1 MPHPVFAASNIAVIT
16 GAASGIGL
24 AIARLCAAH
33 NLKMVLTDVNG
44 PLLQEAAGTLEAP
57 KENVETVTMDVGDR
71 GAWAS
76 VKEKVD
82 QKFGGKVDFLVL
94 NAGVGPKT
102 DWEDVESFKKLY
114 NTNIFGV
121 LNGIAEFLPTLKKN
135 STPSS
140 IVILG
145 SKQGI
150 TNPPS
155 NPGYNSS
162 KSAVKTLTEH
172 LSFDLKETPISVHL
186 LVPGWTFT
194 GMTGAGKADKPAGA
208 WTADQVAE
216 RLAIKME
223 KGEFYVICPDN
234 DVTEEMD
241 RKRIAWAVGDVIEGR
256 PALSRWRGGEWGE
269 KHKAFMEGN

>member
-1 MPHPVFAASNIAVIT
+1 MFAASNIAVIT

-102 DWEDVESFKKLY
+102 DWEDVESFKKVSFSLY
-114 NTNIFGV
+114 
-121 LNGIAEFLPTLKKN
+121 
-135 STPSS
+135 
-140 IVILG
+140 
-145 SKQGI
+145 
-150 TNPPS
+150 
-155 NPGYNSS
+155 
-162 KSAVKTLTEH
+162 
-172 LSFDLKETPISVHL
+172 
-186 LVPGWTFT
+186 
-194 GMTGAGKADKPAGA
+194 
-208 WTADQVAE
+208 
-216 RLAIKME
+216 
-223 KGEFYVICPDN
+223 
-234 DVTEEMD
+234 
-241 RKRIAWAVGDVIEGR
+241 
-256 PALSRWRGGEWGE
+256 GGC
-269 KHKAFMEGN
+269 